1 MVIQWSCHFSISL
14 FVLGFS
20 FVLEII
26 HSVDIL
32 FHFSTKSNN
41 FKVQDSLVF
50 LVMYL
55 LDNLGTLGRFNCSAM
70 KNLNV
75 IRC

>member
-1 MVIQWSCHFSISL
+1 MVIQLSCHFSISL
-14 FVLGFS
+14 FALGFS

-26 HSVDIL
+26 HNEDIL
-32 FHFSTKSNN
+32 FHFSTKNNN
-41 FKVQDSLVF
+41 FKVSNSLVF
-50 LVMYL
+50 LVMYF